1 MKKAVA
7 AMFLA
12 ALAAAAMA
20 TEYTWKSSVATGK
33 WSDPAN
39 WTGGDGT
46 SCPGDGDS
54 VVFGNA
60 DSDVSLAADV
70 TVAGL
75 TVSSVGTHAFRS
87 DKTMTTRTLTGSVTM
102 SGTGGG
108 TLVLDSTSIPLI

>member
-12 ALAAAAMA
+12 VLAAAAMA

-54 VVFGNA
+54 VVFFNFRPDRA
-60 DSDVSLAADV
+60 RQLTRVFVNSDDELAEFAKRL
-70 TVAGL
+70 AGL
-75 TVSSVGTHAFRS
+75 NQF
-87 DKTMTTRTLTGSVTM
+87 
-102 SGTGGG
+102 
-108 TLVLDSTSIPLI
+108 